1 MLDYVRHHLN
11 VRISLLISSIS
22 LAVFLC
28 LIGVTTYLQRDGM
41 VEQLDASVTRASEL
55 IRMAVEKPM
64 VVGDDEATTAEFA
77 FLSKKYPDVR
87 AYLTNYKG
95 NVTYSTDQSVL
106 RKDLLGVHADP
117 ELAEMVKTSLKTP
130 TEQGRLLEM
139 DGRNWFA
146 RTMSIPNEPACHHC
160 HGASEPIL
168 GELVVMQDVTP
179 TISTINANALE
190 TAAISLAGLAI
201 LVGAALYFVQRV
213 VIRPLQSINA
223 AAHQVADGDFS
234 ASFNIRNSDELGQL
248 STNLAGMVSKL
259 KEQLGFSRGIL
270 SGMTLPCV
278 VTDTSERVTFATPA
292 ALKLIGRKG
301 KPEDY
306 YGMVIGE
313 FFHNDPKRSTST
325 GRALRER
332 KAIQNHSLEFT
343 NQAGERKYAR
353 ADVAPL
359 LDLDGKLIGAFT
371 LYSDLT
377 DIRGQQKLIE
387 DQNARIATAA
397 QQADSVA
404 DQVSSASEEL
414 AAQIEQSSRGADSQ
428 QTMTGEAATAMEQMN
443 ASVLEVAKTAS
454 MASELAEQTKS
465 KAQQGED
472 VVEEAMALINRV
484 AGQTDG
490 LKKDMTELGQQAE
503 GIGKIITVIEDI
515 ADQTNLLALN
525 AAIEAARAGEAGRGF
540 AVVADEV
547 RKLAEKTMAA
557 TKEVGDYIA
566 SIQESTRKSVHN
578 TEEAVAA
585 IALSAEKANLS
596 GQALREIVRMVEGTA
611 DQVRSIATASE
622 EQSAASEQI
631 NRSTDAINRIAGETA
646 SAMNQSASAIQDL
659 ARLAHDL
666 KHIIGEMQTS

>member
-1 MLDYVRHHLN
+1 MLDYIRHHLN

-22 LAVFLC
+22 IVVFIC
-28 LIGVTTYLQRDGM
+28 LIFVTTFLQRDGM
-41 VEQLDASVTRASEL
+41 VDQLDASVTRASEL

-64 VVGDDEATTAEFA
+64 VVGDDEGTNAEFA
-77 FLSKKYPDVR
+77 FLAAKYPDVR
-87 AYLTNYKG
+87 VHLTNYKG
-95 NVTYSTDQSVL
+95 NVTYSTDKSIL
-106 RKDLLGVHADP
+106 RKDLVTVHAAP
-117 ELAEMVKTSLKTP
+117 ELAEMIQTSLKEP
-130 TEQGRLLEM
+130 LEQGRLLTLE
-139 DGRNWFA
+139 GRDWFA

-168 GELVVMQDVTP
+168 GELVVMQDVSSTM
-179 TISTINANALE
+179 STIKANALE
-190 TAAISLAGLAI
+190 TAAISLAGLAVLI
-201 LVGAALYFVQRV
+201 GAVLYFIQRV
-213 VIRPLQSINA
+213 VIRPLQSINS
-223 AAHQVADGDFS
+223 AAHRVAEGDFA
-234 ASFNIRNSDELGQL
+234 ASFDIRNSDELGQL
-248 STNLAGMVSKL
+248 SNNLASMVAKL
-259 KEQLGFSRGIL
+259 KEQLGFSKGIL
-270 SGMTLPCV
+270 SGMTLPCLV
-278 VTDTSERVTFATPA
+278 ADTRERLTFATPA
-292 ALKLIGRKG
+292 ALKLVGRKG

-306 YGMVIGE
+306 LGMVIGE
-313 FFHNDPKRSTST
+313 FFHNDSKRQTT
-325 GRALRER
+325 TARALREK

-343 NQAGERKYAR
+343 NLAGEKKYAR

-377 DIRGQQKLIE
+377 DIRSQQLLIE
-387 DQNARIATAA
+387 KQNERIATAA

-414 AAQIEQSSRGADSQ
+414 AAQIEQSSHGADSQ
-428 QTMTGEAATAMEQMN
+428 QNMTGEAATAMEQMN

-454 MASELAEQTKS
+454 RASELAERTKD

-472 VVEEAMALINRV
+472 VVEQAMALINRV

-490 LKKDMTELGQQAE
+490 LKKDMTDLGQQAE

-557 TKEVGDYIA
+557 TREVGDYIA

-596 GQALREIVRMVEGTA
+596 GQALHEIVRMIEETA

-631 NRSTDAINRIAGETA
+631 NRSTESINRIASETA